1 MLIVGTGGIG
11 SKIWSGPAVTVLGI
25 DCPPVEAAP
34 ASVQS
39 YARAVLNV
47 RVHPEQPAAEAQA
60 AVMRHLEAQRPFGV
74 PLEVTAG
81 AIGDGFRASSSGPAW
96 DAMVA
101 AMSGAWGTETVEIAT
116 GGAIPLVKAMS
127 DGVPDAAI
135 FVFGATDSFAN
146 IHGPDERLLVD
157 EWEKAVLAETLFFE
171 EFANRAKGSR

>member
-1 MLIVGTGGIG
+1 
-11 SKIWSGPAVTVLGI
+11 
-25 DCPPVEAAP
+25 
-34 ASVQS
+34 
-39 YARAVLNV
+39 
-47 RVHPEQPAAEAQA
+47 
-60 AVMRHLEAQRPFGV
+60 
-74 PLEVTAG
+74 
-81 AIGDGFRASSSGPAW
+81 
-96 DAMVA
+96 MVA

-116 GGAIPLVKAMS
+116 GGPIPLVKAMS